1 MNECD
6 QELFPAWLP
15 PYLILD
21 PPPVLVVID
30 ICRCVCVVF
39 RWMSLQYWQAAA
51 EKTANVLQKSC
62 RLKNEKLH
70 GDLISSSYHHRY
82 AIGYMWN
89 KLLQNYFSLRRRPS
103 PTEIILFQR
112 VETCLKLFQNYF
124 TGLLR
129 LLNIFQHVQC
139 RWNNFEIILKLFQRL
154 K

>member
-30 ICRCVCVVF
+30 ICRCVCVCVCVVF

-103 PTEIILFQR
+103 PD
-112 VETCLKLFQNYF
+112 
-124 TGLLR
+124 
-129 LLNIFQHVQC
+129 
-139 RWNNFEIILKLFQRL
+139 WNNFISTRGNLPEIISKLFHRVIAAVEYFPTCSMSL